1 MSTAGL
7 IFGAFGGVAGALI
20 SLLDLR
26 DSELLSARLK
36 STGLWLSLLIQ
47 AVVAA
52 MVVAAYQMSG
62 FKLNPVLCINV
73 GAATPAILRGFISQV
88 PPVPPGR
95 IG

>member
-1 MSTAGL
+1 M
-7 IFGAFGGVAGALI
+7 AGALI
-20 SLLDLR
+20 GVLDLR
-26 DSELLSARLK
+26 APELVSARLK
-36 STGLWLSLLIQ
+36 SPGLWLSLAIQ
-47 AVVAA
+47 AILAA

-73 GAATPAILRGFISQV
+73 GAATPAILRSAFNQL

>member
-1 MSTAGL
+1 MFTAGL
-7 IFGAFGGVAGALI
+7 VFGAFGGIAGALI
-20 SLLDLR
+20 GLLDLR
-26 DSELLSARLK
+26 EPELLAARIK
-36 STGLWLSLLIQ
+36 SPGLWVSLAIQ
-47 AVVAA
+47 ATLAG

-62 FKLNPVLCINV
+62 FKLNPVLCLNV